1 MKLGT
6 FSIWHWLVVLIILSP
21 IFIGI
26 LLLGLQK
33 RIRIVHSSSGVGKS
47 GYVGY
52 SWTYLIFG
60 WFVPVFRGELVI
72 GLIHLVITL
81 VSFGLSQIVF
91 PFVYNRQY
99 MNRMLTS
106 GWVLDS
112 SDSNYEMAKSKLN
125 IVN

>member
-6 FSIWHWLVVLIILSP
+6 FSIWHWFIVVIILSP

-33 RIRIVHSSSGVGKS
+33 RIRIVHSSSGVGKN

-52 SWTYLIFG
+52 SWTYLIIG

-106 GWVLDS
+106 GRVLDS
-112 SDSNYEMAKSKLN
+112 IDSNYEMAKGKLN
-125 IVN
+125 IIN

>member
-6 FSIWHWLVVLIILSP
+6 FSIWHWFIVVIILSP

-26 LLLGLQK
+26 LLLRLQK
-33 RIRIVHSSSGVGKS
+33 RIRVVHSSSGVGKN
-47 GYVGY
+47 GYMVY
-52 SWTYLIFG
+52 SWTYLIGG

-72 GLIHLVITL
+72 GLIHLVVTL
-81 VSFGLSQIVF
+81 VSFDLSQIVF

-106 GWVLDS
+106 GRVLDS
-112 SDSNYEMAKSKLN
+112 IDSNYEMAKGKLN
-125 IVN
+125 IIN